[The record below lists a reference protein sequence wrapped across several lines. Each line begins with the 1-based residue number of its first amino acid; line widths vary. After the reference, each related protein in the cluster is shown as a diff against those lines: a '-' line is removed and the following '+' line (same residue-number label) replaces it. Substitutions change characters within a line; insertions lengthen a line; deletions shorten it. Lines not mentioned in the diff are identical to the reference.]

1 MVLIEGLMRS
11 GKLAKTPIFI
21 DGMVWDITAI
31 HTAYPEFL
39 NNVVRKLIFH
49 KDQNPFLDEV
59 FKGVGSQ
66 KERMQVIEE
75 HGPCIVLAT
84 SGMLVG
90 GPSVEYLRHLADNP
104 KNSLVFVCYQGEG
117 SLGRKLQRGAREI
130 NYGSVAKPEIC
141 PVKMDVHTIE
151 GFTGHSGRKELMNF
165 LLKCEPRPKKVI
177 VNHGENSR
185 CLDLA
190 SSIHKQ
196 NRIETVCPRNL
207 EAIRI
212 K

>member
-1 MVLIEGLMRS
+1 M
-11 GKLAKTPIFI
+11 
-21 DGMVWDITAI
+21 
-31 HTAYPEFL
+31 
-39 NNVVRKLIFH
+39 
-49 KDQNPFLDEV
+49 
-59 FKGVGSQ
+59 
-66 KERMQVIEE
+66 
-75 HGPCIVLAT
+75 
-84 SGMLVG
+84 
-90 GPSVEYLRHLADNP
+90 
-104 KNSLVFVCYQGEG
+104 FVCYQGEG
-117 SLGRKLQRGAREI
+117 SLGRRLQRGEREI
-130 NYGSVAKPEIC
+130 NYGTPAKPEMC
-141 PVKMDVHTIE
+141 PVKMEVNTIE
-151 GFTGHSGRKELMNF
+151 GFTGHSGRRELMNF